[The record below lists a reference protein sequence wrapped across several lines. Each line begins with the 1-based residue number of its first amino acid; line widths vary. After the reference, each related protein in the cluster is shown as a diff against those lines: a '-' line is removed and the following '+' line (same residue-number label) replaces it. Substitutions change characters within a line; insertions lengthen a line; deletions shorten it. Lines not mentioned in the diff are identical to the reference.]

1 MIKRLRT
8 CKKDPTLKKLKTSG
22 FYKKKNVGRPTY
34 TVQIFFLGFQSGH
47 DKFDKNGPNDFL
59 K

>member
-1 MIKRLRT
+1 MH
-8 CKKDPTLKKLKTSG
+8 KDLKVKKLKTIGS
-22 FYKKKNVGRPTY
+22 YKENVGRPTY

>member
-8 CKKDPTLKKLKTSG
+8 CKKTQKLKNL
-22 FYKKKNVGRPTY
+22 KHLVLIKKNVGRPTY